1 MPLGLPQV
9 TIEFKSKA
17 ATAIERGSRGIV
29 ALILKDNSVAEGVT
43 VYEVNDITEVPAAL
57 SATNQDFIE
66 MALIGGVKPPMRV
79 LVAAIDDAA
88 ANYNAALD
96 ELETRKWDYLAIPGI
111 AAGDT
116 AAIATW
122 IKALR
127 DNKDIKVKAVLPET
141 AGDHEG
147 IINFATNDIKV
158 GANTYSASQYAAR
171 IAGLLAGTPLSISA
185 TFYPLPE
192 VDNIP
197 RLTRDE
203 YNTAI
208 GAGKFVLYHDGEKV
222 KVARAVNSL
231 VTTTA
236 DKGEDFKKIK
246 MVDIMDLRHD
256 DIKKTVQDSYI
267 GKYPNTYDNKMLL
280 LSAVNAYDEGLVKDT
295 LLDSSFENK
304 TTIDVAAQKVYLQS
318 IGVDTSKMTEQQI
331 KEANTR
337 DKVFLISNIKI
348 VDAIEEFKLTSI
360 I

>member
-1 MPLGLPQV
+1 MPLGLPQIS
-9 TIEFKSKA
+9 IEFKSKA

-29 ALILKDNSVAEGVT
+29 ALILKDASASGVSVVEI
-43 VYEVNDITEVPAAL
+43 NDITEVPAAL
-57 SATNQDFIE
+57 SETNQDYIKK
-66 MALIGGVKPPMRV
+66 ALIGGVKPPMKI
-79 LVAAIDDAA
+79 VAVSIEDDA
-88 ANYNAALD
+88 ANYNEALD
-96 ELETRKWDYLAIPGI
+96 QLETRKWDYLAIPGI

-158 GANTYSASQYAAR
+158 GETTYTASQYTAR
-171 IAGLLAGTPLSISA
+171 IAGLIAGTPLTISA

-197 RLTRDE
+197 RLTKE
-203 YNTAI
+203 QYNTAI
-208 GAGKFVLYHDGEKV
+208 AAVKFVLYHDGEKV

-256 DIKKTVQDSYI
+256 DVKKTVQDSYI
-267 GKYPNTYDNKMLL
+267 GKYPNNYDNKMLL
-280 LSAVNAYDEGLVKDT
+280 LSSINAYDEGLVKDG
-295 LLDSSFENK
+295 LLDSSFDNK
-304 TTIDVAAQKVYLQS
+304 TTIDVAAQKIYLQS
-318 IGVDTSKMTEQQI
+318 IGVDTSKMNEQQI

-337 DKVFLISNIKI
+337 DKVFMMSNIKI
-348 VDAIEEFKLTSI
+348 LDAIEEFKLTTI